1 MMSSSYTT
9 QYGLGFEF
17 IQTLKVD
24 KRKTLTSMHTSE
36 VYSTHTL
43 KMHIQTQRYTQNI
56 CIHRD
61 DICGML
67 LHGCDQWENS
77 TIAKIVGQ
85 MMFAQ
90 NSDILTQSG
99 PYE

>member
-1 MMSSSYTT
+1 
-9 QYGLGFEF
+9 
-17 IQTLKVD
+17 
-24 KRKTLTSMHTSE
+24 MHMSE

-43 KMHIQTQRYTQNI
+43 KMHIQTQRHTQNI

-90 NSDILTQSG
+90 NSDILIQSWVLMN
-99 PYE
+99 EIITLQNWQDDFIHIKILCVHNRK